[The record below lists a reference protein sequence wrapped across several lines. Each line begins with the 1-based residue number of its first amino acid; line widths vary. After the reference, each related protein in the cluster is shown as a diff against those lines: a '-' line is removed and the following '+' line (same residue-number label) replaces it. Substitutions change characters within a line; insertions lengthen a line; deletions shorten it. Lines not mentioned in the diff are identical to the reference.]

1 LYQASATFADPD
13 VPSITWSHWVDGAL
27 DDIHKTFRIFY
38 RCDDIWVLQDG
49 AWKMQYSKVFN
60 MGYGAEAPYYGKKN

>member
-1 LYQASATFADPD
+1 MRQALGACTDPFLA
-13 VPSITWSHWVDGAL
+13 SITWSHWVEGAL

-49 AWKMQYSKVFN
+49 AWKMQYSKVYN
-60 MGYGAEAPYYGKKN
+60 MGYGAEAPYYDKQN